1 MTRGTAGEA
10 RLARTRPRAVN
21 RCVATRT
28 AATRS
33 RMRPTRPPFQPSKP
47 RQAAFDSG
55 FRQRLSTRLH
65 ARQYRHEKNWAGTR
79 TGIAKLGLDPG
90 SAMGNL
96 FVATAQALSNAAH
109 NATNAQQQQNI
120 TAQAATVMGVAT
132 LYSVDTATTGEA
144 TTRIFQ

>member
-90 SAMGNL
+90 SAMA
-96 FVATAQALSNAAH
+96 FVAERGRRLTGAQGAVIDRADQAMY
-109 NATNAQQQQNI
+109 ATKRQRK
-120 TAQAATVMGVAT
+120 GDDG
-132 LYSVDTATTGEA
+132 S
-144 TTRIFQ
+144 R

>member
-90 SAMGNL
+90 SAMA
-96 FVATAQALSNAAH
+96 FVAERGRRLTGAQGAVIDRADQAMY
-109 NATNAQQQQNI
+109 ATKHQRK
-120 TAQAATVMGVAT
+120 GDDG
-132 LYSVDTATTGEA
+132 S
-144 TTRIFQ
+144 R

>member
-90 SAMGNL
+90 SAMA
-96 FVATAQALSNAAH
+96 FVAERGRRLTGAQGAVIDRADQAMY
-109 NATNAQQQQNI
+109 ATKRQRKDDD
-120 TAQAATVMGVAT
+120 G
-132 LYSVDTATTGEA
+132 S
-144 TTRIFQ
+144 R

>member
-33 RMRPTRPPFQPSKP
+33 RMRPTRPPFQLSKP

-90 SAMGNL
+90 SAMA
-96 FVATAQALSNAAH
+96 FVAERGRRLTGAQGAVIDRADQAMY
-109 NATNAQQQQNI
+109 ATKRQRK
-120 TAQAATVMGVAT
+120 GDDG
-132 LYSVDTATTGEA
+132 S
-144 TTRIFQ
+144 R

>member
-90 SAMGNL
+90 SAMA
-96 FVATAQALSNAAH
+96 FVAGRGRRLTGAQGAVIDRADQAMY
-109 NATNAQQQQNI
+109 ATKHQRK
-120 TAQAATVMGVAT
+120 GDDG
-132 LYSVDTATTGEA
+132 S
-144 TTRIFQ
+144 R

>member
-1 MTRGTAGEA
+1 MARGTAGEA
-10 RLARTRPRAVN
+10 RLARTRPRATN

-28 AATRS
+28 VATRS

-79 TGIAKLGLDPG
+79 TEIAKLGLDPG
-90 SAMGNL
+90 SAMD
-96 FVATAQALSNAAH
+96 FVAERGRRLTGAQGAVIDRADQAMY
-109 NATNAQQQQNI
+109 ATKRQRKDDD
-120 TAQAATVMGVAT
+120 G
-132 LYSVDTATTGEA
+132 S
-144 TTRIFQ
+144 R

>member
-21 RCVATRT
+21 RCGATRT

-79 TGIAKLGLDPG
+79 TEIAKLGLDPG
-90 SAMGNL
+90 SAMA
-96 FVATAQALSNAAH
+96 FVAERGRRLTGAQGAVIERADQAMY
-109 NATNAQQQQNI
+109 ATKRQRKNDD
-120 TAQAATVMGVAT
+120 G
-132 LYSVDTATTGEA
+132 S
-144 TTRIFQ
+144 R

>member
-10 RLARTRPRAVN
+10 RLARTWPRAVN

-33 RMRPTRPPFQPSKP
+33 RMRPPRPPFQPSKP
-47 RQAAFDSG
+47 RQAAFDNG

-90 SAMGNL
+90 SAMA
-96 FVATAQALSNAAH
+96 FVAERGRRLTGAQGAVIDRADQAMY
-109 NATNAQQQQNI
+109 ATKHQRKDDD
-120 TAQAATVMGVAT
+120 G
-132 LYSVDTATTGEA
+132 S
-144 TTRIFQ
+144 R

>member
-33 RMRPTRPPFQPSKP
+33 RMRPPRPPFQPSKP

-90 SAMGNL
+90 SAMDL
-96 FVATAQALSNAAH
+96 VAERGRRLTGAQGAVIERADQAMY
-109 NATNAQQQQNI
+109 ATKRQRK
-120 TAQAATVMGVAT
+120 GDDG
-132 LYSVDTATTGEA
+132 S
-144 TTRIFQ
+144 R